1 MHVNDGWKRDG
12 KQKKEGIESQ
22 GLKMSSYSCQKLKIP
37 FFPLFKGSKNQE
49 RGIFARKDEL
59 LAVIAIL
66 IVAYDH
72 TSIKRKVVS
81 CKKLN
86 GE

>member
-1 MHVNDGWKRDG
+1 
-12 KQKKEGIESQ
+12 
-22 GLKMSSYSCQKLKIP
+22 MSSYSCQKLKIP
-37 FFPLFKGSKNQE
+37 FFPLFKGSKIKNQE

-81 CKKLN
+81 CKKKLN